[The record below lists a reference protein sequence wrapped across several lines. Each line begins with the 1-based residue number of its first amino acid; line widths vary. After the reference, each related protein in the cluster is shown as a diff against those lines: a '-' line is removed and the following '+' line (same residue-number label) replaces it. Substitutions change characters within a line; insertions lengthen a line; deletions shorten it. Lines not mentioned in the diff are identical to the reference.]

1 VSGQR
6 QWQQPRTEQATKQV
20 GICVKNNNNENKNEM
35 KSKKRKAGKAGKA
48 GKTSQGR
55 LSDWQKGR
63 LAYLA
68 YG

>member
-35 KSKKRKAGKAGKA
+35 KSEKRKTKSRESWKSGENQPRE
-48 GKTSQGR
+48 TV
-55 LSDWQKGR
+55 
-63 LAYLA
+63 
-68 YG
+68 